1 MSESA
6 TPESGM
12 PIVASIA
19 ELRGR
24 IADWRARGETVALVP
39 TMGNLHP
46 GHLALVDEARRH
58 ADRVVASVFVNPLQ
72 FGPNE
77 DFDRYPR
84 TLTADAA
91 ALSSVCCDLLFAP
104 AETELYPGGRS
115 DRFTLCAPALGR
127 MLEGEF
133 RPGFFD
139 GVATVVLAL
148 FNIVGPDV
156 AVFGQKDY
164 QQLQIIRRLVADLH
178 LPVCI
183 VGVPTH
189 REPDGLARSSRNQY
203 LSQEQRAQAP
213 ALYRALCRTAAAL
226 RAGRRDYPEL
236 SAELAQELATAGLV
250 PQYCE
255 IRQPD
260 LRLPDGDATAWVI
273 LVAAFLGETRLID
286 NLVVTGAPATL
297 V

>member
-6 TPESGM
+6 TPTSGL
-12 PIVASIA
+12 PIIASIA
-19 ELRGR
+19 ELRCR
-24 IADWRARGETVALVP
+24 VADWRARGETVALVP

-46 GHLALVDEARRH
+46 GHLALVNEARRH

-77 DFDRYPR
+77 DFERYPR
-84 TLTADAA
+84 TLESDAE
-91 ALSSVCCDLLFAP
+91 ALSSVSCDLLFAP
-104 AETELYPGGRS
+104 AEAELYPGGRS

-148 FNIVGPDV
+148 FNIVAPDV

-189 REPDGLARSSRNQY
+189 READGLARSSRNQY
-203 LSQEQRAQAP
+203 LSPAQRAQAP
-213 ALYRALCRTAAAL
+213 AVYRALCTTADAL

-236 SAELAQELATAGLV
+236 CAELAQALAAAGLV

-255 IRQPD
+255 IRHPD
-260 LRLPDGDATAWVI
+260 LRLPDSDASAWVI
-273 LVAAFLGETRLID
+273 LVAAFLGATRLID